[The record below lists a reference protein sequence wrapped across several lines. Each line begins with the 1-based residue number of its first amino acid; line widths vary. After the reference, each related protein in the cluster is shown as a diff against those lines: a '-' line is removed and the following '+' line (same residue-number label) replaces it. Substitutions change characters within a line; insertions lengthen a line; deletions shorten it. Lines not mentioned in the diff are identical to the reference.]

1 VRLPAEILSLAGA
14 RSADFGLQ
22 MLACDPVGARLPA
35 PARRALVAA
44 ALDDGAAVGRALAAH
59 HPGVAPD
66 GIARGLGIGVVET
79 DEQPWAGPLLRHAE
93 YCGDPS
99 EIRLFRAALE
109 PLDRLLATPE
119 ACGLIGTASAG
130 PVFLAHELYHHVE
143 ATREAPPLPRR
154 HAVVRLRLGRC
165 RRPSTRSPRS
175 RPVPAHR
182 RCSASGTTPRCSI
195 SLPCGGSPRRSRS
208 AACSPCTKRGW
219 IAPGRAGE
227 SPRDA
232 RAREPSASDS
242 TNRSLERLARA
253 VAPEAIRMRV
263 LR

>member
-1 VRLPAEILSLAGA
+1 MRLPAEILSLAGA

-79 DEQPWAGPLLRHAE
+79 DELPWAGPLLRHAE
-93 YCGDPS
+93 YRGDPP

-119 ACGLIGTASAG
+119 ACGLIGTACAG

-143 ATREAPPLPRR
+143 ATREAPSLPRR
-154 HAVVRLRLGRC
+154 HAVMRLRLGRWRLSAPVHALSEIAAGAC
-165 RRPSTRSPRS
+165 AQALLGLRHHAAMLDLLALWRVAPALAVRRMLTLHEAR
-175 RPVPAHR
+175 VDCAGAGR
-182 RCSASGTTPRCSI
+182 RI
-195 SLPCGGSPRRSRS
+195 
-208 AACSPCTKRGW
+208 AAGC
-219 IAPGRAGE
+219 PG
-227 SPRDA
+227 
-232 RAREPSASDS
+232 
-242 TNRSLERLARA
+242 ARA
-253 VAPEAIRMRV
+253 VGERFREPIA
-263 LR
+263 